1 MRNLLPLVV
10 VLVAAILL
18 RNSPAS
24 AKVTDDQIQAAIDQ
38 GVEGLL
44 ASQNEKGLWSA
55 AGGIEAFNHH
65 YQGGNEVCAMLA
77 LAYAGVTLNEP
88 KMKKGLDALLEL
100 KLNMTYTCSLRILV
114 LSKLLH
120 NKIDRE
126 RRERVKQAHVPGPVE
141 QSPARHRQPGCLC
154 RQAERAAHPVAGYPP
169 GRAGRGDARCPDP
182 LHYRRIAPEVRS
194 RGKK

>member
-55 AGGIEAFNHH
+55 A
-65 YQGGNEVCAMLA
+65 AMGPYEFSIIMSRRRTNRFGKIQA
-77 LAYAGVTLNEP
+77 LEGAGV
-88 KMKKGLDALLEL
+88 
-100 KLNMTYTCSLRILV
+100 
-114 LSKLLH
+114 
-120 NKIDRE
+120 
-126 RRERVKQAHVPGPVE
+126 
-141 QSPARHRQPGCLC
+141 
-154 RQAERAAHPVAGYPP
+154 
-169 GRAGRGDARCPDP
+169 
-182 LHYRRIAPEVRS
+182 
-194 RGKK
+194 